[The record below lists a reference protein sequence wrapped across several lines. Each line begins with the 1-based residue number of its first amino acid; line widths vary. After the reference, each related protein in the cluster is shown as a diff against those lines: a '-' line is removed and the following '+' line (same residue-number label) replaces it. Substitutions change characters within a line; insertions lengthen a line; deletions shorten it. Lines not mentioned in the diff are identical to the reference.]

1 MVPAPAGT
9 YVRAGALQWGGASC
23 LRKRTVTVKIL
34 NVSDTEPQRFILCVH
49 SDSER
54 LENLRAELEEI
65 APPEYRVLPV
75 GSATR
80 GLEVIHDLETHGN
93 QVDIVISDIGDPEL
107 PGDRFLEI
115 VNTRFPQTR
124 KVLLTDQENTDAAV
138 YSINNAD
145 LDRFLAQP
153 LSREDLRLTVLSLLR
168 LCRLRADNAD
178 LLTALRDQNLRLQ
191 DMLDS
196 LGAAHEEIENSY
208 VQTMQ
213 ALATALEAKDSY
225 TSGHSKRVSR
235 FAYLLARRLGLPRD
249 KCEDIRNGALMHD
262 IGKIGVPERVLLKPG
277 RLSEEEVKQIQA
289 HPVIGAQ
296 IMEPVKP
303 LRRYIAA
310 VKYHHERWDG
320 KGYPDGLKGE
330 EIPVEAR
337 ITLIA
342 DTFDAITSDRP
353 YRPAKA
359 LELAVTQFRKFAGT
373 QFDADH
379 VRVFLEILEEE
390 PPGLSSSAQI

>member
-1 MVPAPAGT
+1 MRV
-9 YVRAGALQWGGASC
+9 VN
-23 LRKRTVTVKIL
+23 I
-34 NVSDTEPQRFILCVH
+34 SDRESQRFIVCVH
-49 SDSER
+49 SDAGM
-54 LENLRAELEEI
+54 LETLRTDLEEI

-75 GSATR
+75 SSATR
-80 GLEVIHDLETHGN
+80 GLEAIHDLENHGN
-93 QVDIVISDIGDPEL
+93 QVDIVISDMGSADL
-107 PGDRFLEI
+107 PGERFLEI
-115 VNTRFPQTR
+115 VNNRWPQVR
-124 KVLLTDQENTDAAV
+124 KVLLTDEGNAEAAL

-145 LDRFLAQP
+145 LDRFLAHP

-168 LCRLRADNAD
+168 LCRLRADNEG
-178 LLTALRDQNLRLQ
+178 LLSALRSRNYQLQ
-191 DMLDS
+191 EMLDS
-196 LGAAHEEIENSY
+196 LRQAHDEIEAAY

-213 ALATALEAKDSY
+213 ALATALEAKDHY
-225 TSGHSKRVSR
+225 TAGHSKRVSR
-235 FAYLLARRLGLPRD
+235 FAFLLARRVGLPRE

-277 RLSEEEVKQIQA
+277 RLSEEEVKQIQM

-303 LRRYIAA
+303 LRRYIPA

-320 KGYPDGLKGE
+320 KGYPDGLRGE

-353 YRPAKA
+353 YRPAKP
-359 LELAVTQFRKFAGT
+359 LNLAVDQFEKFAGT
-373 QFDADH
+373 QFDAECI
-379 VRVFLEILEEE
+379 RVFLEILEEE
-390 PPGLSSSAQI
+390 PPGLSSQSRI

>member
-1 MVPAPAGT
+1 
-9 YVRAGALQWGGASC
+9 
-23 LRKRTVTVKIL
+23 VTVKIL
-34 NVSDTEPQRFILCVH
+34 NVSDAEPQRFILCVH

-80 GLEVIHDLETHGN
+80 GLEVIHDLETNGN

-124 KVLLTDQENTDAAV
+124 KVLLTDQENIDAAV

-153 LSREDLRLTVLSLLR
+153 LSRDDLRLTVLSLLR

-178 LLTALRDQNLRLQ
+178 LLTALRDQNLRLE

-196 LGAAHEEIENSY
+196 LGAAHEEIESAY

-213 ALATALEAKDSY
+213 ALATALEAKDHY

-249 KCEDIRNGALMHD
+249 KCEDIRNGALMH
-262 IGKIGVPERVLLKPG
+262 ESSR
-277 RLSEEEVKQIQA
+277 S
-289 HPVIGAQ
+289 
-296 IMEPVKP
+296 
-303 LRRYIAA
+303 
-310 VKYHHERWDG
+310 
-320 KGYPDGLKGE
+320 
-330 EIPVEAR
+330 
-337 ITLIA
+337 
-342 DTFDAITSDRP
+342 RP
-353 YRPAKA
+353 TR
-359 LELAVTQFRKFAGT
+359 
-373 QFDADH
+373 
-379 VRVFLEILEEE
+379 
-390 PPGLSSSAQI
+390 SSGPRSWSR